1 VLAWRVPLAFGAD
14 SIYWTDYFGAIRVG
28 NLDGSGSPAN
38 LGPNF
43 TGEFYSQGLAI
54 DPAAGKIYWTR
65 PDLGAIRVGNLDG
78 SGSPAN
84 LGANYTGETS
94 PHGLAI
100 DAAAGTMYWADG
112 PGAGTG
118 AIRVGN
124 LDGGLPPGN
133 LGSNYASETIPV
145 GVAIDPAAGKIY
157 WADSGLAVGT
167 GAIRVGNLDG
177 SGTPQTLFSG
187 ENFPAGVAIDPAA
200 GKIYWSNTA
209 AGAGTGAIRVGN
221 LDGRGLAANLG
232 ANYINQAYPF
242 GVAIDPAA
250 GKIYWADPNLG
261 AIRVG
266 NLDGSGAP
274 NNLGIGF
281 GAETTAPA
289 RAPLAVA
296 LLRAP
301 AGTASPIVSG
311 GSRIG
316 SVLSCSRGAWAPDL
330 LGAFL
335 YRAPRSFA
343 YQWSFDG
350 SDIQGATANSFTA
363 SAPGSYAC
371 RVTASNDAGSGS
383 QTSAVHAV
391 TGAAV
396 TPRLT
401 SVSQSHPRWRRGSA
415 LPQVASV
422 RSPTGTTFRF
432 TLNELARVRFRFTEE
447 LPGRRV
453 VTAGSLSFSAGAGA
467 HDVRFQ
473 GRLSKR
479 KKLKPGRYTLIITA
493 SNSAGRR
500 ATAKLMFVIVSG

>member
-145 GVAIDPAAGKIY
+145 
-157 WADSGLAVGT
+157 
-167 GAIRVGNLDG
+167 
-177 SGTPQTLFSG
+177 
-187 ENFPAGVAIDPAA
+187 GVAIDPAA